1 MPKTRQQRIAEKRAG
16 HVPSPPQVLTDKP
29 RGPRRTWAKTPSAHS
44 IAAEVPG
51 VSSQPLA
58 APGPEPP
65 RALVHV
71 WVDENRYVYD
81 PSHAFSIPSALV
93 PELVHFLN
101 KLRDHGTQNLIASSS
116 SFGTQVT
123 PSLNRRQFSP
133 GPPTSRAEPHLPEP
147 SAPMKPQPAST
158 GVKSPFQETPPPIDP
173 HAPSAHIEQPFR
185 QLPEATTRLST
196 PAHVRSP
203 PQETYRSM
211 TLHDYRPA
219 RVEAPLEKTAY
230 PIQTACV
237 DQPVNIISP
246 RTTPTNAAQQTVST
260 SGHREIIHKQ
270 TLNQKMPDQEVRE
283 FAKSKQTKPM
293 RKSVSSMKGLS
304 GASGVGRGKKR
315 AMSGNLPT
323 PAPTKRK
330 LSPVP
335 SDPEML
341 RALGLPSI
349 FRKYRNLPAYTV
361 DGLALYGG
369 VEPSDDYLKFQDEP
383 PANINSNIAGSTPQT
398 PQAISS
404 SIHGRVIRPTR
415 SVKRQFGFSPL
426 TPISERSE
434 TTPPVEPAK
443 RQQPMRFP
451 SRLLDRMNA
460 NKRKRWTSPES
471 IPNPKGK
478 SYGLG
483 EMEFYG
489 NAKENED
496 EIVRQQPGKVRRT
509 SHLKNFSSQGAVSSR
524 QCTGPQSINSKTPI
538 KITNAAGSFKV
549 PSPSD
554 TDWSDS
560 QSEDEGPS
568 QAVTAPSSTINNS
581 GPTSRPQFR
590 ANAYKD
596 WLQSASPAAAAVVER
611 IEVNPTAAGQK
622 FGAALDS
629 SSPPTSRPQFTAFE
643 DWLQTASPSVVS
655 ALERMDVDSNVA
667 GAAFH
672 CGLVNHTTN

>member
-1 MPKTRQQRIAEKRAG
+1 MPKTRQQRITEERAG
-16 HVPSPPQVLTDKP
+16 RVPSPPQVLTDKP
-29 RGPRRTWAKTPSAHS
+29 RGPRRTRAKTPSAHS
-44 IAAEVPG
+44 IVAEVPD
-51 VSSQPLA
+51 VPSQPLA

-71 WVDENRYVYD
+71 WVDENRYIYD
-81 PSHAFSIPSALV
+81 PSHAFSISSALV

-116 SFGTQVT
+116 SSGTQVT

-133 GPPTSRAEPHLPEP
+133 GPPTSRTEPQLLEP

-158 GVKSPFQETPPPIDP
+158 GVTSPCQGITPPIEP
-173 HAPSAHIEQPFR
+173 HAPSALIKQPLR
-185 QLPEATTRLST
+185 KLSEVTARLSA
-196 PAHVRSP
+196 PAI
-203 PQETYRSM
+203 Q
-211 TLHDYRPA
+211 PA
-219 RVEAPLEKTAY
+219 R
-230 PIQTACV
+230 I
-237 DQPVNIISP
+237 DQPVNIISKKA
-246 RTTPTNAAQQTVST
+246 TPTNAAQQTVKT
-260 SGHREIIHKQ
+260 SGHSEILDKQ
-270 TLNQKMPDQEVRE
+270 TLDQEMPDPEIREV
-283 FAKSKQTKPM
+283 AKPKQTKPIF
-293 RKSVSSMKGLS
+293 KSVSSLKRLS

-315 AMSGNLPT
+315 SMSGNQPT

-349 FRKYRNLPAYTV
+349 FRKYRNLPAYTA

-369 VEPSDDYLKFQDEP
+369 VKPSDDYLKLHDES
-383 PANINSNIAGSTPQT
+383 PANTDSNIAGSTPQT

-434 TTPPVEPAK
+434 TTPPLQPAK
-443 RQQPMRFP
+443 RRQPMRFP

-489 NAKENED
+489 NAKEDED
-496 EIVRQQPGKVRRT
+496 EIAGQQPGKVRRT
-509 SHLKNFSSQGAVSSR
+509 SHLQNFSSQGAASSR
-524 QCTGPQSINSKTPI
+524 PCTSQQSINSKPPI
-538 KITNAAGSFKV
+538 PITNAAGSFKV

-554 TDWSDS
+554 SDWSDS
-560 QSEDEGPS
+560 QSEDEGSS
-568 QAVTAPSSTINNS
+568 QAATAPSSTINNS

-611 IEVNPTAAGQK
+611 IEVNPNAAGQT

-629 SSPPTSRPQFTAFE
+629 SSLPTSRPQFTAFE
-643 DWLQTASPSVVS
+643 DWLQTASPSVAS

-672 CGLVNHTTN
+672 RGLVNHTTN